1 MVTFDA
7 KKYGKLKSYSNCVYC
22 NELFGVGT
30 RQPNKKTCS
39 SECAKKHLSAMKIGV
54 KMQSRGGRVE
64 VTCSY
69 CNGSFELWRNDLK
82 EVNFCSRVCSASRP
96 EFKQKVAITGLKNKG
111 KKISPEDLAKRNFKK
126 GESHHL
132 WKGGI
137 SLRNRKGNYKNYKI
151 KYVRCPE
158 EYKEMARKDG
168 YVMEH
173 RLNVAISLNRTLSRV
188 EVVHHIDHNPENN
201 NINNLMLFKNNS
213 EHKKY
218 EFKNTI

>member
-1 MVTFDA
+1 
-7 KKYGKLKSYSNCVYC
+7 
-22 NELFGVGT
+22 
-30 RQPNKKTCS
+30 
-39 SECAKKHLSAMKIGV
+39 MKIGV